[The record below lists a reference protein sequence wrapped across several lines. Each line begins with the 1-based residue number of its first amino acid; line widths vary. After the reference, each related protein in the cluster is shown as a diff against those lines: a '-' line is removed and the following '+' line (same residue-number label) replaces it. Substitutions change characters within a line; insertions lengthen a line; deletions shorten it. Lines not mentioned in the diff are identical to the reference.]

1 MLLGDLLARFEDES
15 VASEAILRLGDL
27 ALVAA
32 LRARAEAEGETLG
45 AYAAGAM
52 RRFASEASDE
62 AWISLMGALARAE
75 DPGSVC
81 LKRALAHRLDASIER
96 PAGAHGALL
105 PTQRGPRPA

>member
-15 VASEAILRLGDL
+15 VASETILRLGDL

-32 LRARAEAEGETLG
+32 LRQRAEAEGETLG
-45 AYAAGAM
+45 AYAAGAV
-52 RRFASEASDE
+52 RCFATEASDE

-81 LKRALAHRLDASIER
+81 LKRALAHRLA
-96 PAGAHGALL
+96 AGADTL
-105 PTQRGPRPA
+105 T